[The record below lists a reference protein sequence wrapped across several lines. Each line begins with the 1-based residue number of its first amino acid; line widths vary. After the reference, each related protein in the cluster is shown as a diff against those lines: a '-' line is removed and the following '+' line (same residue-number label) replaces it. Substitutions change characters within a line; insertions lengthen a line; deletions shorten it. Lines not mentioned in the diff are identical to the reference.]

1 MAAVAAGRKFGHHGE
16 PLSAVGMDAREHA
29 EHSLFLKREKKEQE
43 RIIKRFKVLTVDDF
57 QMADLI
63 KAGELNKE
71 GDSWGL

>member
-1 MAAVAAGRKFGHHGE
+1 
-16 PLSAVGMDAREHA
+16 
-29 EHSLFLKREKKEQE
+29 LKREKKEQE